1 MASIENSHET
11 GDRFAGGRMEQR
23 DHQQIQEWNID
34 GVAIENVAWNGN

>member
-1 MASIENSHET
+1 MASIENSHEN
-11 GDRFAGGRMEQR
+11 GDHFAGGRMEQR